1 MKIEKQRKGVEVD
14 LFLSFN
20 KASQGKN
27 DNYSGRDSA
36 GNSPVSIEENEFIG
50 SPYKN
55 AKISPFAYQ
64 NQSDS
69 IHNPSPLNF
78 FSSPIPK
85 VMVTEAI
92 KIGSARK
99 VKDPALFVSD
109 GTLSMTDNI
118 RGGIVGTPP
127 KVENL
132 FLLFN

>member
-1 MKIEKQRKGVEVD
+1 
-14 LFLSFN
+14 
-20 KASQGKN
+20 
-27 DNYSGRDSA
+27 
-36 GNSPVSIEENEFIG
+36 
-50 SPYKN
+50 
-55 AKISPFAYQ
+55 
-64 NQSDS
+64 
-69 IHNPSPLNF
+69 
-78 FSSPIPK
+78 
-85 VMVTEAI
+85 MVTEAI